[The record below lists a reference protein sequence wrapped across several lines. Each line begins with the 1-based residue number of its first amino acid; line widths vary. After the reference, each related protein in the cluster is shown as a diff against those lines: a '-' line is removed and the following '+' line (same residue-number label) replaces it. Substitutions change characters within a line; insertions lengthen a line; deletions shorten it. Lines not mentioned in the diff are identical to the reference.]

1 MSARKGAPTELPLSM
16 KTKSPES
23 FLFTSL
29 LKLVLGEQAAYVF
42 GILLDHKRL
51 TLPQLQKM
59 CKMKMSAVKKALV
72 SLLQLECAV
81 YFAETNFITEKSQTY
96 YSCSFTGCYKFL
108 YANAIINDIHRDYG
122 ELHAA
127 IVQQVLVNGHLTS
140 GEYLKN
146 VDGAAQAEEAEKAFS
161 ILVIEKWLAPI
172 DEMHFQSKYDLFH
185 KVYQQQT
192 AIFNAENKGKVISQA
207 KKLQVIKE
215 ETRRKHQQLMGEDK
229 VRSRLFTSDSSSM
242 FQKVNPD
249 ICLTF
254 NLDRYLKR
262 LRSLHFA
269 SEARHKVGEISS
281 RIYALILNRL
291 EAKSAEVENP
301 ELRLEKYLANVGQ
314 SGVGLDP
321 RVVEQVR
328 GRYELKDQE
337 RGMNITVSE
346 VYKELVRNGEKFG
359 VTVGSV
365 KNTIADPSLEFG
377 RKRKNEDG
385 SNGFPGVKKVKIE
398 VDEVLERLG
407 SHDSD
412 DENGDDDPDNPDPRI
427 MSTLLQHLKLL
438 AADPKFPFLVET
450 DMGQFHVPYTRLS
463 PILAKHVFKQYVK
476 AIIGP
481 DALKVLNCIEDK
493 RLTDEKAVSKLVL
506 MKEASV
512 RNILGRLL
520 SFNIIELQEIPKTQ
534 DRSAMRSVYAF
545 RFKPQPA
552 IEMFKKS
559 ILFNMGEA
567 LEKLEQCKKQ
577 NKILLDKVN
586 REDVKGREQELLLPS
601 ELKQLEEYYEYEST
615 WITKFGRLRTAIDV
629 FEFLTA

>member
-1 MSARKGAPTELPLSM
+1 MSAREWAPTELPLSM

-51 TLPQLQKM
+51 TLPQLQKL
-59 CKMKMSAVKKALV
+59 CKMKLSAVKKSLV

-81 YFAETNFITEKSQTY
+81 YFEETNFITDKSQTY
-96 YSCSFTGCYKFL
+96 YSSSFSGCYKFL

-127 IVQQVLVNGHLTS
+127 IVQQVLVNGHLTI

-146 VDGAAQAEEAEKAFS
+146 VDGAARAEETERAFS
-161 ILVIEKWLAPI
+161 ILVIEKWLIPI
-172 DEMHFQSKYDLFH
+172 DELHFQSKYDLFH
-185 KVYQQQT
+185 KAYHQQT
-192 AIFNAENKGKVISQA
+192 AIFNAENKGKAISQA

-215 ETRRKHQQLMGEDK
+215 ETRRKHQQLMSEDK
-229 VRSRLFTSDSSSM
+229 VRSQLFQSDSNSM
-242 FQKVNPD
+242 FPKVNPE
-249 ICLTF
+249 IPLTF
-254 NLDRYLKR
+254 SLNRYLKR

-281 RIYALILNRL
+281 RLYAVILNRL
-291 EAKSAEVENP
+291 EAKSAEVDNP

-346 VYKELVRNGEKFG
+346 LYKELLRNGEKFG
-359 VTVGSV
+359 VTVESV

-377 RKRKNEDG
+377 RKRKNED
-385 SNGFPGVKKVKIE
+385 SNGFPGAKKVKIE

-412 DENGDDDPDNPDPRI
+412 DENENDDPDNPDPRI

-438 AADPKFPFLVET
+438 ASDPKFPFLIET

-493 RLTDEKAVSKLVL
+493 RLADEKAVSKLVL

-512 RNILGRLL
+512 RNILSRLL
-520 SFNIIELQEIPKTQ
+520 KFNIIELQEIPKTQ

-545 RFKPQPA
+545 RFRPQPA

-559 ILFNMGEA
+559 ILFNMGEV
-567 LEKLEQCKKQ
+567 LEKLEHYKKQ

-601 ELKQLEEYYEYEST
+601 ELKQLEQYYEYEST

-629 FEFLTA
+629 FEFLTT

>member
-1 MSARKGAPTELPLSM
+1 MSAREGAPTELPLSM

-51 TLPQLQKM
+51 TLPQLHKM
-59 CKMKMSAVKKALV
+59 CKMKMSAVKKSLV

-81 YFAETNFITEKSQTY
+81 YFEETNFITDKTQTY
-96 YSCSFTGCYKFL
+96 YSCSFSGCYKFL
-108 YANAIINDIHRDYG
+108 YANAIINDIHRDYS

-127 IVQQVLVNGHLTS
+127 VVQQVLVNGHLTT

-146 VDGAAQAEEAEKAFS
+146 VDGAAQTETEKAFS
-161 ILVIEKWLAPI
+161 ILVLEKWLVPI

-229 VRSRLFTSDSSSM
+229 LRSRLFLSDSSSM

-249 ICLTF
+249 IPLTF
-254 NLDRYLKR
+254 SLDRYLKR

-291 EAKSAEVENP
+291 EAKSADVENP

-321 RVVEQVR
+321 RVVEQIR

-337 RGMNITVSE
+337 RGMNITVNE

-359 VTVGSV
+359 VTVASV

-377 RKRKNEDG
+377 RKRKTDDH
-385 SNGFPGVKKVKIE
+385 SSGFPGVKKVKIE

-407 SHDSD
+407 SHESD
-412 DENGDDDPDNPDPRI
+412 DENQYDDADNPDPRI
-427 MSTLLQHLKLL
+427 MSTLMQHLKLL
-438 AADPKFPFLVET
+438 AADPKFPFLAET
-450 DMGQFHVPYTRLS
+450 DLGQFHVPYTRLS

-512 RNILGRLL
+512 RSILSRLL
-520 SFNIIELQEIPKTQ
+520 RFNIIELQEIPKTQ

-552 IEMFKKS
+552 IQMFKKS
-559 ILFNMGEA
+559 ILFNMGEV
-567 LEKLEQCKKQ
+567 LEKLEQYKKQ

-601 ELKQLEEYYEYEST
+601 ELKQLEQYYEYEST
-615 WITKFGRLRTAIDV
+615 WITKLGRLRTAIDV

>member
-1 MSARKGAPTELPLSM
+1 MSAREGAPTELPLSM

-51 TLPQLQKM
+51 TLPQLQKL
-59 CKMKMSAVKKALV
+59 CKMKLSAVKKSLV

-81 YFAETNFITEKSQTY
+81 YFEETNFITDKSQTY
-96 YSCSFTGCYKFL
+96 YSSSFSGCYKFL

-127 IVQQVLVNGHLTS
+127 IVQQVLVNGHLTI

-146 VDGAAQAEEAEKAFS
+146 VDGAARAEETERAFS
-161 ILVIEKWLAPI
+161 ILVIEKWLIPI
-172 DEMHFQSKYDLFH
+172 DELHFQSKYDLFH
-185 KVYQQQT
+185 KAYHQQT
-192 AIFNAENKGKVISQA
+192 AIFNAENKGKAISQA

-215 ETRRKHQQLMGEDK
+215 ETRRKHQQLMSEDK
-229 VRSRLFTSDSSSM
+229 VRSQLFQSDSNSM
-242 FQKVNPD
+242 FPKVNPE
-249 ICLTF
+249 IPLTF
-254 NLDRYLKR
+254 SLNRYLKR

-281 RIYALILNRL
+281 RLYAVILNRL
-291 EAKSAEVENP
+291 EAKSAEVDNP

-346 VYKELVRNGEKFG
+346 LYKELLRNGEKFG
-359 VTVGSV
+359 VTVESV

-377 RKRKNEDG
+377 RKRKNED
-385 SNGFPGVKKVKIE
+385 SNGFPGAKKVKIE

-412 DENGDDDPDNPDPRI
+412 DENENDDPDNPDPRI

-438 AADPKFPFLVET
+438 ASDPKFPFLIET

-493 RLTDEKAVSKLVL
+493 RLADEKAVSKLVL

-512 RNILGRLL
+512 RNILSRLL
-520 SFNIIELQEIPKTQ
+520 KFNIIELQEIPKTQ

-545 RFKPQPA
+545 RFRPQPA

-559 ILFNMGEA
+559 ILFNMGEV
-567 LEKLEQCKKQ
+567 LEKLEHYKKQ

-601 ELKQLEEYYEYEST
+601 ELKQLEQYYEYEST

-629 FEFLTA
+629 FEFLTT

>member
-1 MSARKGAPTELPLSM
+1 MSAREGAPTELPLSM

-51 TLPQLQKM
+51 TLPQLQKL
-59 CKMKMSAVKKALV
+59 CKMKLSAVKKSLV

-81 YFAETNFITEKSQTY
+81 YFEETNFITDKSQTY
-96 YSCSFTGCYKFL
+96 YSSSFSGCYKFL

-127 IVQQVLVNGHLTS
+127 IVQQVLVNGHLTI

-146 VDGAAQAEEAEKAFS
+146 VDGAARAEETERAFS
-161 ILVIEKWLAPI
+161 ILVIEKWLIPI
-172 DEMHFQSKYDLFH
+172 DELHFQSKYDLFH
-185 KVYQQQT
+185 KAYHQQT
-192 AIFNAENKGKVISQA
+192 AIFKAENKGKAISQA

-215 ETRRKHQQLMGEDK
+215 ETRRKHQQLMSEDK
-229 VRSRLFTSDSSSM
+229 VRSQLFQSDSNSM
-242 FQKVNPD
+242 FPKVNPE
-249 ICLTF
+249 IPLTF
-254 NLDRYLKR
+254 SLNRYLKR

-281 RIYALILNRL
+281 RLYAVILNRL
-291 EAKSAEVENP
+291 EAKSAEVDNP

-346 VYKELVRNGEKFG
+346 LYKELLRNGEKFG
-359 VTVGSV
+359 VTVESV

-377 RKRKNEDG
+377 RKRKNED
-385 SNGFPGVKKVKIE
+385 SNGFPGAKKVKIE

-412 DENGDDDPDNPDPRI
+412 DENENDDPDNPDPRI

-438 AADPKFPFLVET
+438 ASDPKFPFLIET

-493 RLTDEKAVSKLVL
+493 RLADEKAVSKLVL

-512 RNILGRLL
+512 RNILSRLL
-520 SFNIIELQEIPKTQ
+520 KFNIIELQEIPKTQ

-545 RFKPQPA
+545 RFRPQPA

-559 ILFNMGEA
+559 ILFNMGEV
-567 LEKLEQCKKQ
+567 LEKLEHYKKQ

-601 ELKQLEEYYEYEST
+601 ELKQLEQYYEYEST

-629 FEFLTA
+629 FEFLTT

>member
-1 MSARKGAPTELPLSM
+1 MSAREGAPTELPLSM

-51 TLPQLQKM
+51 TLPQLQKL
-59 CKMKMSAVKKALV
+59 CKMKLSAVKKSLV

-81 YFAETNFITEKSQTY
+81 YFEETNFITDKSQTY
-96 YSCSFTGCYKFL
+96 YSSSFSGCYKFL

-127 IVQQVLVNGHLTS
+127 IVQQVLVNGHLTI

-146 VDGAAQAEEAEKAFS
+146 VDGAARAEETERAFS
-161 ILVIEKWLAPI
+161 ILVIEKWLIPI
-172 DEMHFQSKYDLFH
+172 DELHFQSKYDLFH
-185 KVYQQQT
+185 KAYHQQT
-192 AIFNAENKGKVISQA
+192 AIFNAENKGKAISQA

-215 ETRRKHQQLMGEDK
+215 ETRRKHQQLMSEDK
-229 VRSRLFTSDSSSM
+229 VRSQLFQSDSNSM
-242 FQKVNPD
+242 FPKVNPE
-249 ICLTF
+249 IPLTF
-254 NLDRYLKR
+254 SLNRYLKR

-281 RIYALILNRL
+281 RLYAVLLNRL
-291 EAKSAEVENP
+291 EAKSAEVDNP

-346 VYKELVRNGEKFG
+346 LYKELLRNGEKFG
-359 VTVGSV
+359 VTVESV

-377 RKRKNEDG
+377 RKRKNED
-385 SNGFPGVKKVKIE
+385 SNGFPGAKKVKIE

-412 DENGDDDPDNPDPRI
+412 DENENDDPDNPDPRI

-438 AADPKFPFLVET
+438 ASDPKFPFLIET

-493 RLTDEKAVSKLVL
+493 RLADEKAVSKLVL

-512 RNILGRLL
+512 RNTLSRLL
-520 SFNIIELQEIPKTQ
+520 KFNIIELQEIPKTQ

-545 RFKPQPA
+545 RFRPQPA

-559 ILFNMGEA
+559 ILFNMGEV
-567 LEKLEQCKKQ
+567 LEKLEHYKKQ

-601 ELKQLEEYYEYEST
+601 ELKQLEQYYEYEST

-629 FEFLTA
+629 FEFLTT

>member
-1 MSARKGAPTELPLSM
+1 MSAREGAPTELPLSM

-51 TLPQLQKM
+51 TLPQLQKL
-59 CKMKMSAVKKALV
+59 CKMKLSAVKKSLV

-81 YFAETNFITEKSQTY
+81 YFEETNFITDKSQTY
-96 YSCSFTGCYKFL
+96 YSSSFSGCYKFL

-127 IVQQVLVNGHLTS
+127 IVQQVLVNGHLTI

-146 VDGAAQAEEAEKAFS
+146 VDGAARAEETERAFS
-161 ILVIEKWLAPI
+161 ILVIEKWLIPI
-172 DEMHFQSKYDLFH
+172 DELHFQSRYDLFH
-185 KVYQQQT
+185 KAYHQQT
-192 AIFNAENKGKVISQA
+192 AIFNAENKGKAISQA

-215 ETRRKHQQLMGEDK
+215 ETRRKHQQLMSEDK
-229 VRSRLFTSDSSSM
+229 VRSQLFQSDSNSM
-242 FQKVNPD
+242 FPKVNPE
-249 ICLTF
+249 IPLTF
-254 NLDRYLKR
+254 SLNRYLKR

-281 RIYALILNRL
+281 RLYAVILNRL
-291 EAKSAEVENP
+291 EAKSAEVDNP

-346 VYKELVRNGEKFG
+346 LYKELLRNGEKFG
-359 VTVGSV
+359 VTVESV

-377 RKRKNEDG
+377 RKRKNED
-385 SNGFPGVKKVKIE
+385 SNGFPGAKKVKIE

-412 DENGDDDPDNPDPRI
+412 DENENDDPDNPDPRI

-438 AADPKFPFLVET
+438 ASDPKFPFLIET

-493 RLTDEKAVSKLVL
+493 RLADEKAVSKLVL

-512 RNILGRLL
+512 RNILSRLL
-520 SFNIIELQEIPKTQ
+520 KFNIIELQEIPKTQ

-545 RFKPQPA
+545 RFRPQPA

-559 ILFNMGEA
+559 ILFNMGEV
-567 LEKLEQCKKQ
+567 LEKLEHYKKQ

-601 ELKQLEEYYEYEST
+601 ELKQLEQYYEYEST

-629 FEFLTA
+629 FEFLTT

>member
-1 MSARKGAPTELPLSM
+1 MSAREGAPTELPLSM

-51 TLPQLQKM
+51 TLPQLQKL
-59 CKMKMSAVKKALV
+59 CKMKLSAVKKSLV

-81 YFAETNFITEKSQTY
+81 YFEETNFITDKSQTY
-96 YSCSFTGCYKFL
+96 YSSSFSGCYKFL

-127 IVQQVLVNGHLTS
+127 IVQQVLVNGHLTI

-146 VDGAAQAEEAEKAFS
+146 VDGAARAEETERAFS
-161 ILVIEKWLAPI
+161 ILVIEKWLIPI
-172 DEMHFQSKYDLFH
+172 DELHFQSKYDLFH
-185 KVYQQQT
+185 KAYHQQT
-192 AIFNAENKGKVISQA
+192 AIFNAENKGKAISQA

-215 ETRRKHQQLMGEDK
+215 ETRRKHQQLMSEDK
-229 VRSRLFTSDSSSM
+229 VRSQLFQSDSNSM
-242 FQKVNPD
+242 FPKVNPE
-249 ICLTF
+249 IPLTF
-254 NLDRYLKR
+254 SLDRYLKR

-281 RIYALILNRL
+281 RLYAVILNRL
-291 EAKSAEVENP
+291 EAKSAEVDNP

-346 VYKELVRNGEKFG
+346 LYKELLRNGEKFG
-359 VTVGSV
+359 VTVESV

-377 RKRKNEDG
+377 RKRKNED
-385 SNGFPGVKKVKIE
+385 SNGFPGAKKVKIE

-412 DENGDDDPDNPDPRI
+412 DENENDDPDNPDPRI

-438 AADPKFPFLVET
+438 ASDPKFPFLIET

-493 RLTDEKAVSKLVL
+493 RLADEKAVSKLVL

-512 RNILGRLL
+512 RNILSRLL
-520 SFNIIELQEIPKTQ
+520 KFNIIELQEIPKTQ

-545 RFKPQPA
+545 RFRPQPA

-559 ILFNMGEA
+559 ILFNMGEV
-567 LEKLEQCKKQ
+567 LEKLEHYKKQ

-601 ELKQLEEYYEYEST
+601 ELKQLEQYYEYEST

-629 FEFLTA
+629 FEFLTT

>member
-1 MSARKGAPTELPLSM
+1 MSAREGAPTELPLSM

-51 TLPQLQKM
+51 TLPQLQKL
-59 CKMKMSAVKKALV
+59 CKMKLSAVKKSLV

-81 YFAETNFITEKSQTY
+81 YFEETNFITDKSQTY
-96 YSCSFTGCYKFL
+96 YSSSFSGCYKFL

-127 IVQQVLVNGHLTS
+127 IVQQVLVNGHLTI

-146 VDGAAQAEEAEKAFS
+146 VDGAARAEETERAFS
-161 ILVIEKWLAPI
+161 ILVIEKWLIPI
-172 DEMHFQSKYDLFH
+172 DELHFQSKYDLFH
-185 KVYQQQT
+185 KAYHQQT
-192 AIFNAENKGKVISQA
+192 AIFNAENKGKAISQA

-215 ETRRKHQQLMGEDK
+215 ETRRKHQQLMSEDK
-229 VRSRLFTSDSSSM
+229 VRSQLFQSDSNSM
-242 FQKVNPD
+242 FPKVNPE
-249 ICLTF
+249 IPLTF
-254 NLDRYLKR
+254 SLNRYLKR

-281 RIYALILNRL
+281 RLYAVILNRL
-291 EAKSAEVENP
+291 EAKSAEVDNP

-346 VYKELVRNGEKFG
+346 LYKELLRNGEKFG
-359 VTVGSV
+359 ATVESV

-377 RKRKNEDG
+377 RKRKNED
-385 SNGFPGVKKVKIE
+385 SNGFPGAKKVKIE

-412 DENGDDDPDNPDPRI
+412 DENENDDPDNPDPRI

-438 AADPKFPFLVET
+438 ASDPKFPFLIET

-493 RLTDEKAVSKLVL
+493 RLADEKAVSKLVL

-512 RNILGRLL
+512 RNILSRLL
-520 SFNIIELQEIPKTQ
+520 KFNIIELQEIPKTQ

-545 RFKPQPA
+545 RFRPQPA

-559 ILFNMGEA
+559 ILFNMGEV
-567 LEKLEQCKKQ
+567 LEKLEHYKKQ

-601 ELKQLEEYYEYEST
+601 ELKQLEQYYEYEST

-629 FEFLTA
+629 FEFLTT